1 MKRIIFTVYDDL
13 KTQEHSN
20 KHSNVEM
27 DVSAQVQ
34 VAEYMDRL
42 INNKKQYAENCGVDF
57 KFFHNT
63 MGNKNL
69 SKTDI
74 EFTNSNLYKHQ
85 LMAELAEQYDQ
96 VMYVDMDVV
105 FNTTENIFNEVDLS
119 KGIAVK
125 DQDSDIKSKI
135 YNEALSLSFGMRNPT
150 LKYYI
155 TKDLLGGKD
164 NHVINTG
171 IMIGNSSDIKKLQ
184 YVKRLP
190 AIVKRIAKL
199 KDESIKDGKLNW
211 ISHFFYPNNES
222 IFSYILEKHKIPYQ
236 ILDDTWHDIR
246 DNQIVDKPYG
256 KVIHFINKQF
266 HAFFKDKTKVVYSL
280 YIRIEDTNFDDSGT
294 VAGEPDISKAKQT
307 QLKMDHYYDKLIADK
322 KRYAKSIGAEFKMF
336 ERDAMYEDFLKKY
349 SNMSEY
355 DTINLYKIFLL
366 EKLADEY
373 DLILYLDFD
382 VYCRRDID
390 IFNTINCDN
399 FLRCVFSTKTNLN
412 INNTITYYSNFAQDF
427 RHPESKYWNTHAL
440 LSEEGLDTSEARVF
454 NTGII
459 AASSKMIKSLNFFGD
474 LTDTIQIM
482 TELKED
488 DVSMYPP
495 QIQKAFGYDNET
507 IFAFKIIA
515 NNVNYK
521 NLNDKIWHY
530 RHYNNVAVGSKNL
543 QDKVKNSIRK
553 EAYKGAM
560 AEHDPVFVHFIS
572 KQLELA
578 YK

>member
-13 KTQEHSN
+13 KTQEHN
-20 KHSNVEM
+20 NV
-27 DVSAQVQ
+27 DLDISAQIQ

-42 INNKKQYAENCGVDF
+42 VNNKKEYAKSCGVDF

-69 SKTDI
+69 GKTDI
-74 EFTNSNLYKHQ
+74 AFTNSNLYKHQ
-85 LMAELAEQYDQ
+85 LLAELANEYDQ

-105 FNTTENIFNEVDLS
+105 FNTTENVFDKIDLS

-125 DQDSDIKSKI
+125 DQDLEVHSKS
-135 YNEALSLSFGMRNPT
+135 YSEALKLSFGMRNPT
-150 LKYYI
+150 LKYFI

-171 IMIGNSSDIKKLQ
+171 IIIGNSSDIKKLQ

-199 KDESIKDGKLNW
+199 KAESIKDGKLNW
-211 ISHFFYPNNES
+211 IRHFFYPNNES

-246 DNQIVDKPYG
+246 DDQIVDRPYG
-256 KVIHFINKQF
+256 KIIHFINKQF
-266 HAFFKDKTKVVYSL
+266 HAFFNDKTKVVYSL
-280 YIRIEDTNFDDSGT
+280 YIRIEDANFDDSGS
-294 VAGEPDISKAKQT
+294 VPGEPNVSKPKRT
-307 QLKMDHYYDKLIADK
+307 QEKMEYYYDQLIADK
-322 KRYAKSIGAEFKMF
+322 KRYAESIGAEFIMF
-336 ERDAMYEDFLKKY
+336 ERDKMYEDFLKKY

-366 EKLADEY
+366 QNLADEY
-373 DLILYLDFD
+373 DLVLYLDFD

-390 IFNTINCDN
+390 IFNTINCTN
-399 FLRCVFSTKTNLN
+399 FLRCNFNTKLDLN
-412 INNTITYYSNFAQDF
+412 INNTLLYFSNYDKDF
-427 RHPESKYWNTHAL
+427 RHPQSKYWNTHAML
-440 LSEEGLDTSEARVF
+440 TQCDLDVSEAKVF

-459 AASSKMIKSLNFFGD
+459 AASSEMIKSLDFFGNFYYV
-474 LTDTIQIM
+474 IKMM
-482 TELKED
+482 TKLKED
-488 DVSMYPP
+488 KASMYPDK
-495 QIQKAFGYDNET
+495 IQKVFGYDNET

-515 NNVNYK
+515 NNVRFK
-521 NLNDKIWHY
+521 NLDDKIWHY
-530 RHYNNVAVGSKNL
+530 KHYAGLATSSHTK
-543 QDKVKNSIRK
+543 DKIKLSIRK

-560 AEHDPVFVHFIS
+560 SEHNPVFVHFIS

-578 YK
+578 L

>member
-13 KTQEHSN
+13 KTQEHN
-20 KHSNVEM
+20 NV
-27 DVSAQVQ
+27 DLDISAQIQ

-42 INNKKQYAENCGVDF
+42 VNNKKEYAKSCGVDF

-63 MGNKNL
+63 MGDKNL
-69 SKTDI
+69 GKTDI
-74 EFTNSNLYKHQ
+74 AFTNSNLYKHQ
-85 LMAELAEQYDQ
+85 LMAKLADEYDQ

-105 FNTTENIFNEVDLS
+105 FNTTENVFDKIDLS

-125 DQDSDIKSKI
+125 DQDLEVHSKS
-135 YNEALSLSFGMRNPT
+135 YSEALKLSFGMRNPT
-150 LKYYI
+150 LKYFI

-171 IMIGNSSDIKKLQ
+171 IIIGNSSDIKKLQ
-184 YVKRLP
+184 YIKRLP
-190 AIVKRIAKL
+190 PIVKRIAKL

-211 ISHFFYPNNES
+211 IRHFFYPNNES

-246 DNQIVDKPYG
+246 DDQIVDRPYG
-256 KVIHFINKQF
+256 KIIHFINKQF
-266 HAFFKDKTKVVYSL
+266 HAFFNDKTKVVYSL
-280 YIRIEDTNFDDSGT
+280 YIRIEDANFDDSGS
-294 VAGEPDISKAKQT
+294 VPGEPNVSKPKRT
-307 QLKMDHYYDKLIADK
+307 QEKMDYYYDQLIADK
-322 KRYAKSIGAEFKMF
+322 KRYAESIGAEFVMF
-336 ERDAMYEDFLKKY
+336 ERDKMYEDFLKKY

-366 EKLADEY
+366 EKLADKY
-373 DLILYLDFD
+373 DLVLYLDFD
-382 VYCRRDID
+382 VCCRRDID
-390 IFNTINCDN
+390 IFNTINCTN
-399 FLRCVFSTKTNLN
+399 FLRCNFKTSHDLN
-412 INNTITYYSNFAQDF
+412 INNTLFYFSNYIKDF

-440 LSEEGLDTSEARVF
+440 LSECDLDIDNTCVF

-459 AASSKMIKSLNFFGD
+459 AASSEMIKSLDFFGD
-474 LTDTIQIM
+474 LEEVIEMM

-488 DVSMYPP
+488 EASMYPP

-521 NLNDKIWHY
+521 DLDDKIWHY
-530 RHYNNVAVGSKNL
+530 KHYGGAGISSNIEE
-543 QDKVKNSIRK
+543 KVKNSIRK

-560 AEHDPVFVHFIS
+560 AEHNPVFVHFIS
-572 KQLELA
+572 KQLELIFN
-578 YK
+578 

>member
-13 KTQEHSN
+13 KIQEHSN
-20 KHSNVEM
+20 V
-27 DVSAQVQ
+27 DLDISAQVQ

-42 INNKKQYAENCGVDF
+42 VNNKKEYAKSCGVDF

-63 MGNKNL
+63 MGDKNL
-69 SKTDI
+69 GKTDI
-74 EFTNSNLYKHQ
+74 AFTNSNLYKHQ
-85 LMAELAEQYDQ
+85 LMAKLADEYDQ
-96 VMYVDMDVV
+96 IMYVDMDVV
-105 FNTTENIFNEVDLS
+105 FNTTENIFDKIDLS

-125 DQDSDIKSKI
+125 DQDLEIHSKD
-135 YNEALSLSFGMRNPT
+135 YSKALKLSFGMRNPT
-150 LKYYI
+150 LKYFI

-171 IMIGNSSDIKKLQ
+171 IIIGNSSDIKKLQ

-190 AIVKRIAKL
+190 AIIKRIAKL
-199 KDESIKDGKLNW
+199 KEQSIKNDKLNW
-211 ISHFFYPNNES
+211 IRHFFYPNNES

-246 DNQIVDKPYG
+246 DDQIVNRPYG

-266 HAFFKDKTKVVYSL
+266 HAFFNDKSKVVYSL
-280 YIRIEDTNFDDSGT
+280 YIRIEDKNFDDSGS
-294 VAGEPDISKAKQT
+294 VPGEPNVSKPKRT
-307 QLKMDHYYDKLIADK
+307 QEKMDYYYDQLIADK
-322 KRYAKSIGAEFKMF
+322 KRYAESIGAEFIMF
-336 ERDAMYEDFLKKY
+336 ERDKMYEDFLKKY

-366 EKLADEY
+366 EKLADKY
-373 DLILYLDFD
+373 DLVLYLDFD

-390 IFNTINCDN
+390 IFNTINCTN
-399 FLRCVFSTKTNLN
+399 FLRCNYNTTHDLN
-412 INNTITYYSNFAQDF
+412 INNTLLYFSTFDKDF
-427 RHPESKYWNTHAL
+427 RNPESKYWNTHAL
-440 LSEEGLDTSEARVF
+440 LSQCDLDISDAQVF

-459 AASSKMIKSLNFFGD
+459 AASSKMIKSLDFFGN
-474 LTDTIQIM
+474 LQKVIKMM

-488 DVSMYPP
+488 SDSMYPS

-507 IFAFKIIA
+507 IFAFKIVA

-521 NLNDKIWHY
+521 DLDDKTWHY
-530 RHYNNVAVGSKNL
+530 KHYGGIGIGLNTEE
-543 QDKVKNSIRK
+543 KVKNSIRK

-560 AEHDPVFVHFIS
+560 AEHNPVFVHFIS

>member
-20 KHSNVEM
+20 V
-27 DVSAQVQ
+27 DLDISAQIQ

-42 INNKKQYAENCGVDF
+42 VNNKKEYAKSCGVDF

-63 MGNKNL
+63 MGDKNL
-69 SKTDI
+69 GKTDI
-74 EFTNSNLYKHQ
+74 AFTNSNLYKHQ
-85 LMAELAEQYDQ
+85 LLAKLADEYDQ

-105 FNTTENIFNEVDLS
+105 FNTTENVFDKIDLS

-125 DQDSDIKSKI
+125 DQDSEIKSKS
-135 YNEALSLSFGMRNPT
+135 YSEALSLSFGMRNPT
-150 LKYYI
+150 LKYFI

-171 IMIGNSSDIKKLQ
+171 IIIGNSSDIKKLQ

-211 ISHFFYPNNES
+211 IRHFFYPNNES

-236 ILDDTWHDIR
+236 ILDDEWHDIR
-246 DNQIVDKPYG
+246 DNQIVDRPYG
-256 KVIHFINKQF
+256 KIIHFINKQF
-266 HAFFKDKTKVVYSL
+266 HAFFDDKTKVVYSL
-280 YIRIEDTNFDDSGT
+280 YIRIEDANFDDSGM
-294 VAGEPDISKAKQT
+294 VIGERNISKSKRT
-307 QLKMDHYYDKLIADK
+307 QEKMDYYYDQLIADK
-322 KRYAKSIGAEFKMF
+322 KRYAESIGAEFIMF
-336 ERDAMYEDFLKKY
+336 ERDKMYEDFLKKY

-366 EKLADEY
+366 EKLADKY
-373 DLILYLDFD
+373 DLVLYLDFD
-382 VYCRRDID
+382 VHCRRDID
-390 IFNTINCDN
+390 IFNTINCTN
-399 FLRCVFSTKTNLN
+399 FLRCAFSTKTNLN
-412 INNTITYYSNFAQDF
+412 INNTMSYFSNYDKDF
-427 RHPESKYWNTHAL
+427 RHPQSKYWNTHAL
-440 LSEEGLDTSEARVF
+440 LNEYELDVSEPKVF

-459 AASSKMIKSLNFFGD
+459 AASSSMIKSLDFFGD
-474 LTDTIQIM
+474 LEAVIEMM

-488 DVSMYPP
+488 NASMYPL

-507 IFAFKIIA
+507 IFAFKIVA

-521 NLNDKIWHY
+521 NLDDEIWHY
-530 RHYNNVAVGSKNL
+530 KHYGGAGISSNIEE
-543 QDKVKNSIRK
+543 KVKNSIRK

-560 AEHDPVFVHFIS
+560 AEHNPVFVHFIS

>member
-1 MKRIIFTVYDDL
+1 
-13 KTQEHSN
+13 
-20 KHSNVEM
+20 
-27 DVSAQVQ
+27 
-34 VAEYMDRL
+34 
-42 INNKKQYAENCGVDF
+42 
-57 KFFHNT
+57 
-63 MGNKNL
+63 
-69 SKTDI
+69 
-74 EFTNSNLYKHQ
+74 
-85 LMAELAEQYDQ
+85 
-96 VMYVDMDVV
+96 
-105 FNTTENIFNEVDLS
+105 
-119 KGIAVK
+119 
-125 DQDSDIKSKI
+125 
-135 YNEALSLSFGMRNPT
+135 MRNPT
-150 LKYYI
+150 LKYFI

-171 IMIGNSSDIKKLQ
+171 IIIGNSSDIKKLQ

-199 KDESIKDGKLNW
+199 KDESLKDGKLNW
-211 ISHFFYPNNES
+211 IRHFFYPNNES

-246 DNQIVDKPYG
+246 DDQIVDRPYG

-266 HAFFKDKTKVVYSL
+266 HAFFNDKTKVVYSL
-280 YIRIEDTNFDDSGT
+280 YIRIEDKNFDDSGS
-294 VAGEPDISKAKQT
+294 VAGEPRVSKPKRT
-307 QLKMDHYYDKLIADK
+307 QEKMDYYYDQLIADK
-322 KRYAKSIGAEFKMF
+322 KRYAESIGADFIMF
-336 ERDAMYEDFLKKY
+336 ERDKMYEDFLKKY

-373 DLILYLDFD
+373 DLVLYLDFD
-382 VYCRRDID
+382 VYCRRDIN
-390 IFNTINCDN
+390 IFNTINCTN
-399 FLRCVFSTKTNLN
+399 FLRCNYNTTYDLN
-412 INNTITYYSNFAQDF
+412 INNTIMYFSTFDKDF
-427 RHPESKYWNTHAL
+427 RNPESKYWNTHAL

-474 LTDTIQIM
+474 LTDTIQMM

-488 DVSMYPP
+488 DVSMYPQ

-507 IFAFKIIA
+507 IFAFKLIA
-515 NNVNYK
+515 NKVNYK
-521 NLNDKIWHY
+521 DLDDKIWHY
-530 RHYNNVAVGSKNL
+530 KHYGGAGISSNIEE
-543 QDKVKNSIRK
+543 KVKNSIRK

>member
-13 KTQEHSN
+13 KTQEHN
-20 KHSNVEM
+20 NV
-27 DVSAQVQ
+27 DLDISAQIQ

-42 INNKKQYAENCGVDF
+42 VNNKKEYAKSCGVDF

-63 MGNKNL
+63 MGDKNL
-69 SKTDI
+69 GKTDI
-74 EFTNSNLYKHQ
+74 AFTNSNLYKHQ
-85 LMAELAEQYDQ
+85 LMAKLADEYDQ
-96 VMYVDMDVV
+96 IMYVDMDVL
-105 FNTTENIFNEVDLS
+105 FNTTENIFDKIDLS

-125 DQDSDIKSKI
+125 DQDLEIHSKD
-135 YNEALSLSFGMRNPT
+135 YSKALKLSFGMRNPT
-150 LKYYI
+150 LKYFI

-171 IMIGNSSDIKKLQ
+171 IIIGNSSDIKKLQ

-211 ISHFFYPNNES
+211 IRHFFYPNNES

-246 DNQIVDKPYG
+246 DDQIVDRPYG
-256 KVIHFINKQF
+256 KIIHFINKQF
-266 HAFFKDKTKVVYSL
+266 HAFFDDKTKVVYSL
-280 YIRIEDTNFDDSGT
+280 YIRIEDANFDDSGS
-294 VAGEPDISKAKQT
+294 VAGEPNVSKPKRT
-307 QLKMDHYYDKLIADK
+307 QEKMDYYYDQLIADK
-322 KRYAKSIGAEFKMF
+322 KRYAESIGAEFIMF
-336 ERDAMYEDFLKKY
+336 ERDKMYEDFLKKY

-366 EKLADEY
+366 EKLADKY
-373 DLILYLDFD
+373 DLVLYLDFD

-390 IFNTINCDN
+390 VFNTINCTN
-399 FLRCVFSTKTNLN
+399 FLRCNYNTTSDLN
-412 INNTITYYSNFAQDF
+412 INNTLLYFSTFDKDF
-427 RHPESKYWNTHAL
+427 RNPESKYWNTHAL
-440 LSEEGLDTSEARVF
+440 LTECDLDISGAQVF

-459 AASSKMIKSLNFFGD
+459 AASSKMIKSLDFFGD
-474 LTDTIQIM
+474 LEDVVEMM

-488 DVSMYPP
+488 EASMYPP

-515 NNVNYK
+515 NKVNYK
-521 NLNDKIWHY
+521 DLDDKIWHY
-530 RHYNNVAVGSKNL
+530 KHYGGAGISSNIEE
-543 QDKVKNSIRK
+543 KVKNSIRK

-560 AEHDPVFVHFIS
+560 AEHNPVFVHFIS

>member
-13 KTQEHSN
+13 KTQEHN
-20 KHSNVEM
+20 NV
-27 DVSAQVQ
+27 DLDISAQIQ

-42 INNKKQYAENCGVDF
+42 VNNKKEYAKSCGVDF

-63 MGNKNL
+63 MGDKNL
-69 SKTDI
+69 GKTDI
-74 EFTNSNLYKHQ
+74 AFTNSNLYKHQ
-85 LMAELAEQYDQ
+85 LLAKLADEYDQ

-105 FNTTENIFNEVDLS
+105 FNTTENVFDKIDLS

-125 DQDSDIKSKI
+125 DQDSEIKSKS
-135 YNEALSLSFGMRNPT
+135 YSEALSLSFGMRNPT
-150 LKYYI
+150 LKHFI

-171 IMIGNSSDIKKLQ
+171 IIIGNSSDIKKLQ

-211 ISHFFYPNNES
+211 IRHFFYPNNES

-236 ILDDTWHDIR
+236 ILDDEWHDIR
-246 DNQIVDKPYG
+246 DNQIVDRPYG
-256 KVIHFINKQF
+256 KIIHFINKQF
-266 HAFFKDKTKVVYSL
+266 HAFFDDKTKVVYSL
-280 YIRIEDTNFDDSGT
+280 YIRIEDANFDDSGM
-294 VAGEPDISKAKQT
+294 VIGERNISKSKRT
-307 QLKMDHYYDKLIADK
+307 QEKMDYYYDQLIADK
-322 KRYAKSIGAEFKMF
+322 KRYAESIGAEFIMF
-336 ERDAMYEDFLKKY
+336 ERDKMYEDFLKKY

-366 EKLADEY
+366 EKLADKY
-373 DLILYLDFD
+373 DLVLYLDFD
-382 VYCRRDID
+382 VHCRRDID
-390 IFNTINCDN
+390 IFNTINCTN
-399 FLRCVFSTKTNLN
+399 FLRCAFSTKTNLN
-412 INNTITYYSNFAQDF
+412 INNTMSYFSNYDKDF
-427 RHPESKYWNTHAL
+427 RHPQSKYWNTHAL
-440 LSEEGLDTSEARVF
+440 LNEYELDVSEPKVF

-459 AASSKMIKSLNFFGD
+459 AASSSMIKSLDFFGD
-474 LTDTIQIM
+474 LEAVIEMM

-488 DVSMYPP
+488 NASMYPL

-507 IFAFKIIA
+507 IFAFKIVA

-521 NLNDKIWHY
+521 NLDDEIWHY
-530 RHYNNVAVGSKNL
+530 KHYGGAGISSNIEE
-543 QDKVKNSIRK
+543 KVKNSIRK

-560 AEHDPVFVHFIS
+560 AEHNPVFVHFIS

>member
-13 KTQEHSN
+13 KTQEHN
-20 KHSNVEM
+20 NV
-27 DVSAQVQ
+27 DLDISAQIQ

-42 INNKKQYAENCGVDF
+42 VNNKKEYAKSCGVDF

-63 MGNKNL
+63 MGDKNL
-69 SKTDI
+69 GKTDI
-74 EFTNSNLYKHQ
+74 AFTNSNLYKHQ
-85 LMAELAEQYDQ
+85 LLAELANEYDQ

-105 FNTTENIFNEVDLS
+105 FNTTENVFDKIDLS

-125 DQDSDIKSKI
+125 DQDLEVHSKS
-135 YNEALSLSFGMRNPT
+135 YSEALKLSFGMRNPT
-150 LKYYI
+150 LKYFI

-171 IMIGNSSDIKKLQ
+171 IIIGNSSDIKKFQ

-199 KDESIKDGKLNW
+199 KAESIKDGKLNW
-211 ISHFFYPNNES
+211 IRHFFYPNNES

-236 ILDDTWHDIR
+236 ILDDAWHDIR
-246 DNQIVDKPYG
+246 DDQIVDRPYG
-256 KVIHFINKQF
+256 KIIHFINKQF
-266 HAFFKDKTKVVYSL
+266 HAFFNDKTKVVYSL
-280 YIRIEDTNFDDSGT
+280 YIRIKDANFDDSGS
-294 VAGEPDISKAKQT
+294 VPGEPNVLKPKRT
-307 QLKMDHYYDKLIADK
+307 QEKMDYYYDQLIADK
-322 KRYAKSIGAEFKMF
+322 KRYAESIGAEFIMF
-336 ERDAMYEDFLKKY
+336 ERDKMYEDFLKKY

-366 EKLADEY
+366 EKLADKY
-373 DLILYLDFD
+373 DLVLYLDFD

-390 IFNTINCDN
+390 IFNTINCTN
-399 FLRCVFSTKTNLN
+399 FLRCNFKTTYDLN
-412 INNTITYYSNFAQDF
+412 INNTLFYFSNYIKDF

-440 LSEEGLDTSEARVF
+440 LSECDLDIDNACVF

-459 AASSKMIKSLNFFGD
+459 AASSEMIKSLDFFGD
-474 LTDTIQIM
+474 LEEVIEMM

-488 DVSMYPP
+488 EASMYPP

-521 NLNDKIWHY
+521 DLDDKIWHY
-530 RHYNNVAVGSKNL
+530 KHYGTTGISSNIEE
-543 QDKVKNSIRK
+543 KVKNSIRK

-560 AEHDPVFVHFIS
+560 AEHNPVFVHFIS

>member
-13 KTQEHSN
+13 KLQEHSN
-20 KHSNVEM
+20 V
-27 DVSAQVQ
+27 DLDISAQEQ
-34 VAEYMDRL
+34 VAEYMNRL
-42 INNKKQYAENCGVDF
+42 VDNKKQYAESCNVDF

-63 MGNKNL
+63 MGDRNL
-69 SKTDI
+69 GKTDI
-74 EFTNSNLYKHQ
+74 AFTNSNLYKHQ

-96 VMYVDMDVV
+96 VMYIDMDVV
-105 FNTTENIFNEVDLS
+105 FNTADNIFDEIDLS
-119 KGIAVK
+119 NGIAVK
-125 DQDSDIKSKI
+125 DQDSEIQSKS
-135 YNEALSLSFGMRNPT
+135 YSEALKLSFGMRNPT

-155 TKDLLGGKD
+155 TKDLLGGKN

-171 IMIGNSSDIKKLQ
+171 IMIGNSSDIKKLKFI
-184 YVKRLP
+184 KRLP

-199 KDESIKDGKLNW
+199 KDKSIQDGKLNW
-211 ISHFFYPNNES
+211 MRHFFYPNNES

-246 DNQIVDKPYG
+246 DDQIVDRPYG

-280 YIRIEDTNFDDSGT
+280 YIRIEDVNFDDSGS
-294 VAGEPDISKAKQT
+294 VAGEPDVSKPKRT
-307 QLKMDHYYDKLIADK
+307 QQKMDHYYDQLIADK
-322 KRYAKSIGAEFKMF
+322 KRYAKSIGAEFIMF
-336 ERDAMYEDFLKKY
+336 ERDSMYKDFLKKY

-382 VYCRRDID
+382 VHCRRDID
-390 IFNTINCDN
+390 IFNTINCTN
-399 FLRCVFSTKTNLN
+399 FLRCNYNTTSDLN
-412 INNTITYYSNFAQDF
+412 INNTLLYFSTFDKDF
-427 RHPESKYWNTHAL
+427 RNPESKYWNTHAL
-440 LSEEGLDTSEARVF
+440 LNECDLDISEAQVF

-459 AASSKMIKSLNFFGD
+459 AASSDMIKSLDFFGD
-474 LTDTIQIM
+474 LEDIVEMM

-488 DVSMYPP
+488 EASMYPP
-495 QIQKAFGYDNET
+495 KIQKVFGYDNET

-515 NNVNYK
+515 NKVNYK
-521 NLNDKIWHY
+521 NLDDKIWHY
-530 RHYNNVAVGSKNL
+530 KHYGGAGISSRIED
-543 QDKVKNSIRK
+543 QVKISIRK

-560 AEHDPVFVHFIS
+560 TDNDPVFVHFIS

>member
-13 KTQEHSN
+13 KTQEHN
-20 KHSNVEM
+20 NV
-27 DVSAQVQ
+27 DLDISAQIQ

-42 INNKKQYAENCGVDF
+42 VNNKKEYAKSCGVDF

-63 MGNKNL
+63 MGDKNL
-69 SKTDI
+69 GKTDI
-74 EFTNSNLYKHQ
+74 AFTNSNLYKHQ
-85 LMAELAEQYDQ
+85 LLAELANEYDQ

-105 FNTTENIFNEVDLS
+105 FNTTENVFDKIDLS

-125 DQDSDIKSKI
+125 DQDLEVHSKS
-135 YNEALSLSFGMRNPT
+135 YSEALKLSFGMRNPT
-150 LKYYI
+150 LKYFI

-171 IMIGNSSDIKKLQ
+171 IIIGNSSDIKKLQ
-184 YVKRLP
+184 YIKRLP
-190 AIVKRIAKL
+190 PIVKRIAKL

-211 ISHFFYPNNES
+211 IRHFFYPNNES

-246 DNQIVDKPYG
+246 DDQIVDRPYG
-256 KVIHFINKQF
+256 KIIHFINKQF
-266 HAFFKDKTKVVYSL
+266 HAFFNDKTKVVYSL
-280 YIRIEDTNFDDSGT
+280 YIRIEDANFDDSGS
-294 VAGEPDISKAKQT
+294 VPGEPNVSKPKRT
-307 QLKMDHYYDKLIADK
+307 QEKMDYYYNQLIADK
-322 KRYAKSIGAEFKMF
+322 KRYAESIGAEFVMF
-336 ERDAMYEDFLKKY
+336 ERDKMYEDFLKKY

-366 EKLADEY
+366 EKLADKY
-373 DLILYLDFD
+373 DLVLYLDFD
-382 VYCRRDID
+382 VCCRRDID
-390 IFNTINCDN
+390 IFNTINCTN
-399 FLRCVFSTKTNLN
+399 FLRCNFKTSHDLN
-412 INNTITYYSNFAQDF
+412 INNTLLYFSTFDKDF
-427 RHPESKYWNTHAL
+427 RNPESKYWNTHAL
-440 LSEEGLDTSEARVF
+440 LSQCDLDISDTQVF

-459 AASSKMIKSLNFFGD
+459 AASSKMIKSLDFFGN
-474 LTDTIQIM
+474 LQKVIKMM

-488 DVSMYPP
+488 SDSMYPS

-521 NLNDKIWHY
+521 DLDDKIWHY
-530 RHYNNVAVGSKNL
+530 KHYGGAGISSNIEE
-543 QDKVKNSIRK
+543 KVKNSIRK

-560 AEHDPVFVHFIS
+560 AEHNPVFVHFIS
-572 KQLELA
+572 KQLELIFN
-578 YK
+578 

>member
-20 KHSNVEM
+20 IKL
-27 DVSAQVQ
+27 DTSAQVQ

-42 INNKKQYAENCGVDF
+42 INNKKQYAIECGVDF

-63 MGNKNL
+63 MGDRNL
-69 SKTDI
+69 GNTDI
-74 EFTNSNLYKHQ
+74 AFTNSNLYKHQ

-96 VMYVDMDVV
+96 IMYVDMDVV
-105 FNTTENIFNEVDLS
+105 FNTTDNIFDEIDLS
-119 KGIAVK
+119 KGIAIK
-125 DQDSDIKSKI
+125 DQDTKIKSKI
-135 YNEALSLSFGMRNPT
+135 YSEAFSVSFGMRNPT
-150 LKYYI
+150 LKYHI
-155 TKDLLGGKD
+155 TKDLLNGKD

-171 IMIGNSSDIKKLQ
+171 IMIANSSDIKKLQ
-184 YVKRLP
+184 YIKRLP
-190 AIVKRIAKL
+190 AIVKRIAQL
-199 KDESIKDGKLNW
+199 KDTTIIDEKLNW
-211 ISHFFYPNNES
+211 IRPFFYPNNES

-236 ILDDTWHDIR
+236 ILDDAWHDIR
-246 DNQIVDKPYG
+246 DDFIVDKPYG

-280 YIRIEDTNFDDSGT
+280 YIRIDDVNFDKSGT
-294 VAGEPDISKAKQT
+294 VAGEPKVTKAKRT
-307 QLKMDHYYDKLIADK
+307 QEKMDQYYDQLIADK

-336 ERDAMYEDFLKKY
+336 ERDTMYEDFLKKY

-355 DTINLYKIFLL
+355 DAINLYKIFLL

-390 IFNTINCDN
+390 IFDTLNCTN
-399 FLRCVFSTKTNLN
+399 FLACNFDSKYDLN
-412 INNTITYYSNFAQDF
+412 INNTFLYFSTFDKDF
-427 RHPESKYWNTHAL
+427 RNPESKYWNTHAL
-440 LSEEGLDTSEARVF
+440 LNECDLDISEAQVF

-459 AASSKMIKSLNFFGD
+459 AASSNMIKSLDFFGD
-474 LTDTIQIM
+474 LEEVVKTM

-488 DVSMYPP
+488 DASMYPP

-521 NLNDKIWHY
+521 DLDDKIWHY
-530 RHYNNVAVGSKNL
+530 KHYNKVAIGATADDIKS
-543 QDKVKNSIRK
+543 SMRK
-553 EAYKGAM
+553 QAYKGAM